1 MPLLD
6 KLKDKLRIL
15 DNDEDLILEDILER
29 GKENLNH
36 LVGIELDFDRP
47 SLAQTLLL
55 EQCRYEYNNALEYFE
70 ENFYKELN
78 RLIFSVAVKENEKD
92 KTETT

>member
-6 KLKDKLRIL
+6 KLKNKLRIL
-15 DNDEDLILEDILER
+15 DNEEDLILEDILEI
-29 GKENLNH
+29 GKGNLND
-36 LVGIELDFDRP
+36 LVGTELNFDQP

-55 EQCRYEYNNALEYFE
+55 EECRYDYNNALEYFE

-78 RLIFSVAVKENEKD
+78 RLIFSVAVKENKKD

>member
-6 KLKDKLRIL
+6 KLKNKLRIL
-15 DNDEDLILEDILER
+15 DNEEDLTLEDILER
-29 GKENLNH
+29 GKGNLNN
-36 LVGIELDFDRP
+36 LVGTELNFDQP

-55 EQCRYEYNNALEYFE
+55 EQCRYDYNNALEYFE

-78 RLIFSVAVKENEKD
+78 RLIFGAAVKENEKD

>member
-6 KLKDKLRIL
+6 KLKNKLRIL
-15 DNDEDLILEDILER
+15 DNEEDLILEDILER

-36 LVGIELDFDRP
+36 LVGTELDFDQP

-55 EQCRYEYNNALEYFE
+55 EQCRYDYNLALEYFE